1 MLYGTSGGWRALCFH
16 QDICKTRFVFPCIPM
31 DPQVTVCF
39 PVTYGGSIL
48 FLLFGLIY
56 FYEAMSMKP
65 DVDMSIPISVD
76 GQS

>member
-1 MLYGTSGGWRALCFH
+1 M
-16 QDICKTRFVFPCIPM
+16 FPPRYRSYPLAYR
-31 DPQVTVCF
+31 DGF
-39 PVTYGGSIL
+39 PGDSLLSSHGGSIL